1 MTSRVDLARIFP
13 PQNVQAT
20 VAGTTLVE
28 LVVALVLT
36 GAMVS
41 AGFAAFASIVDHRE
55 RADQVSS
62 ESRRATAV
70 RRTLSSWLGGAQ
82 VTGEASSM
90 IFEGIDAEDDGLAD
104 DQVTFLT
111 TARTPAGG
119 PAIVRIYID
128 RDPRTPEQGMTAEFH
143 QVEGLARKQV
153 EIDRRVAGLDVSY
166 LFGRGSERRWLSGWV
181 SASGLPAAARLQ
193 LLPAHPDTLP
203 ALLQLPIIAPLAGG
217 LR

>member
-1 MTSRVDLARIFP
+1 MTSKMDFARISP
-13 PQNVQAT
+13 PQDVQVA

-28 LVVALVLT
+28 LLVALALT
-36 GAMVS
+36 GAMIS
-41 AGFAAFASIVDHRE
+41 AGYAAFASIVEHRE
-55 RADQVSS
+55 RADQLSS
-62 ESRRATAV
+62 ESIRATAV
-70 RRTLSSWLGGAQ
+70 RRTLSSWLSGAQ
-82 VTGEASSM
+82 VAGEASSM
-90 IFEGIDAEDDGLAD
+90 IFEGIDAENDGLAD

-111 TARTPAGG
+111 TARTPAGS

-128 RDPRTPEQGMTAEFH
+128 RNPGTPEQGMTAEFH
-143 QVEGLARKQV
+143 QVEGLTRKQV

-193 LLPAHPDTLP
+193 LLPGRPDTLP

-217 LR
+217 L